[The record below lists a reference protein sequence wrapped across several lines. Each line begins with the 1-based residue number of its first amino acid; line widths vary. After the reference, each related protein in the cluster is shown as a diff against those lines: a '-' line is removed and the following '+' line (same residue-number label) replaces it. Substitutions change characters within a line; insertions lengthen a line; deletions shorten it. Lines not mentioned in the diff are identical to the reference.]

1 MNIPS
6 TLQTAVDNFKSAQE
20 TAGYKCQSV
29 STATDDSF
37 VITIMVRNK
46 TNIDKEFEKEN

>member
-1 MNIPS
+1 MSIPT
-6 TLQTAVDNFKSAQE
+6 TLQTAVDEFKSAQE

-29 STATDDSF
+29 STTSDNNF

-46 TNIDKEFEKEN
+46 TDLDKTNES